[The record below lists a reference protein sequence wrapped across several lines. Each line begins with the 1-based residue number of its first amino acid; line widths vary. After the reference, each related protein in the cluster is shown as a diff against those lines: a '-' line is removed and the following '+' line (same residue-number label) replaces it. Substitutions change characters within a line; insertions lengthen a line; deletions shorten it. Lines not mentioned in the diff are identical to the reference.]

1 MSCALLNRRRV
12 RREVAVVPVEAAV
25 SVDEMLVAESVRD
38 SVVVVMLDECECER
52 RVERLRCDE
61 EKVVVGKREAM
72 ERLRLLF
79 MWPSTASQAHT
90 PAQRGTVG

>member
-79 MWPSTASQAHT
+79 M
-90 PAQRGTVG
+90 